1 MVFADRKEGKDSTG
15 RPLPEV
21 HPGPGVVYGLTPEE
35 EHEWRKWSP
44 KVGDVVLVETAEDG
58 IWPGK
63 VSRGLATV
71 FSWDDTS
78 QHLSP
83 LSSNRVAL
91 ARLTARSDHR
101 QEDLLP
107 RSICPSRVP
116 LLPRPDI
123 Q

>member
-1 MVFADRKEGKDSTG
+1 MVLKDRKDGKDATG

-71 FSWDDTS
+71 FPGVHVASTPLPACIWRIE
-78 QHLSP
+78 SP
-83 LSSNRVAL
+83 W
-91 ARLTARSDHR
+91 
-101 QEDLLP
+101 
-107 RSICPSRVP
+107 
-116 LLPRPDI
+116 PD
-123 Q
+123 